1 MSGRSFIMLLV
12 DTFVGPSV
20 IEGVGVFA
28 AEPIQAGRIIY
39 RFDPLFDRLISP
51 AELASFPESIRHFI
65 LRYTYPHPADRNL
78 VVLDVDNGRHMNHSL
93 APNTDFR
100 DATFGYAIRDIAAG
114 EEITCNY
121 AEFEPDFEM
130 LPSMVSAFHP
140 AEASPPPHYRLAAAF
155 AVSGQAA
162 GS

>member
-1 MSGRSFIMLLV
+1 MLLV

-28 AEPIQAGRIIY
+28 AEPIPAGRIIY

-51 AELASFPESIRHFI
+51 AELATFPESIRHFI
-65 LRYTYPHPADRNL
+65 LRYTYPHPADKSL

-93 APNTDFR
+93 HPNTDFR

-140 AEASPPPHYRLAAAF
+140 ASSLPAPHSRFGNASVAVTAAA
-155 AVSGQAA
+155 AS
-162 GS
+162 